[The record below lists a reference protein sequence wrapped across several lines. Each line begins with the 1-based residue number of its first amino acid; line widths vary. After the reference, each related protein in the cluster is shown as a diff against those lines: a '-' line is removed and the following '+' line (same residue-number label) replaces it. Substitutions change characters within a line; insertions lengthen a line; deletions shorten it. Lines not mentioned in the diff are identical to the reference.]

1 MVKKKELVEKLEILE
16 HELFYTVKDKLEME
30 EKIENLILKVNNI
43 EQQIHCFSL
52 TLCPIIEKQL
62 NEEMNGVIIELN
74 KKTTTKKK
82 SSKKVGK

>member
-16 HELFYTVKDKLEME
+16 HELFSTVKDKLEME

-43 EQQIHCFSL
+43 EQQIYYLCML
-52 TLCPIIEKQL
+52 LCPIIEKQL
-62 NEEMNGVIIELN
+62 NEEMNSVIIELN

-82 SSKKVGK
+82 ASKKGGK

>member
-43 EQQIHCFSL
+43 EQQIYYLCMM
-52 TLCPIIEKQL
+52 LCPIIEKKL
-62 NEEMNGVIIELN
+62 NEEMNGGIIELN

>member
-1 MVKKKELVEKLEILE
+1 MVKKKELAEKLEILE
-16 HELFYTVKDKLEME
+16 HELFSTVKDKLEME

-43 EQQIHCFSL
+43 EQQVYYLCML
-52 TLCPIIEKQL
+52 LCPIIEKQL

>member
-1 MVKKKELVEKLEILE
+1 MVKKKDLVEKLEILE
-16 HELFYTVKDKLEME
+16 YELFCNVKDKLEME

-43 EQQIHCFSL
+43 EQQIYYLCMM
-52 TLCPIIEKQL
+52 LCPIIEKKL

>member
-1 MVKKKELVEKLEILE
+1 MVKKKELVKKLEILE

-43 EQQIHCFSL
+43 EQQIYYLCMI
-52 TLCPIIEKQL
+52 LCPIIEKQL
-62 NEEMNGVIIELN
+62 NEEMNGAIIELN

>member
-43 EQQIHCFSL
+43 EQQIHFLCL
-52 TLCPIIEKQL
+52 TLCPIIEKQF

>member
-16 HELFYTVKDKLEME
+16 HELFYTVKDNLEME

-43 EQQIHCFSL
+43 EQQIYYLCMM
-52 TLCPIIEKQL
+52 LCPIIEKQL

-82 SSKKVGK
+82 SLKKVGK